1 VNELEDEGEFQPTYA
16 PIIDRIFNT
25 HNQKKLLQTDTEI
38 LLTNMYVFYVKKVF
52 MGLTSIKPTKSDGF
66 TRKMFHM
73 SIFRFSLTDP
83 NLLSKN
89 ENLLFSQYYKLR
101 EALKKYRAIERRL
114 DTY

>member
-1 VNELEDEGEFQPTYA
+1 
-16 PIIDRIFNT
+16 
-25 HNQKKLLQTDTEI
+25 
-38 LLTNMYVFYVKKVF
+38 
-52 MGLTSIKPTKSDGF
+52 
-66 TRKMFHM
+66 M